1 MDFIKKTLFHF
12 FIFSCSASI
21 LLSQAPTHQHYEAPS
36 EHVEPGPDGQLAP
49 RLQNL
54 GDHTFPVTTS
64 SPQAQLFINQGLN
77 LSYGFNHAEAARAFM
92 EAARLDPECAM
103 AYWGHALVLGPNIN
117 APMNPED
124 EPRAYELVQKALSL
138 SPKAGERERAYIEA
152 LSVRYSGKPE
162 DREAGD
168 RAYAAAMRD
177 LHMRYPADLD
187 AATLFA
193 EALMDLRPWSYWS
206 RDGRPYPGT
215 LEAIEALEGVLARN
229 PHHPGANHL
238 YIHMFEDPD
247 PKRAEGAA
255 DRLLHAMPGAGHMVH
270 MPSHIYVRV
279 GRYRDAAE
287 ANRLAILAD
296 EDYIAQCRAQGI
308 YPLGYYPHNI
318 HFLWMASSLLGD
330 SAEAI
335 GSARKTASQVP
346 VEALDSLPF
355 LQGFLVVPYY
365 ALVRFGKW
373 DEMLAEPKPSF
384 EGPFTMGIWRY
395 ARGVA
400 LTAKGR
406 LEEAREELDE
416 LEKIL
421 RDPALDEMPASFS
434 ANSARAILRI
444 APEILAGELAAKN
457 GDFDVAVAHLER
469 AVRYEDSLIYTE
481 PPDWHYPVRH
491 SLAAVLLEAGRAEEA
506 EVVYWDDLKKNS
518 DNGWALFGLLQA
530 LEAQGKVE
538 EARFVETRFRKAWA
552 HADVALTASRF

>member
-1 MDFIKKTLFHF
+1 FL
-12 FIFSCSASI
+12 IFSFSLCF

-36 EHVEPGPDGQLAP
+36 EDVEPGPEGQLAP

-64 SPQAQLFINQGLN
+64 SAQAQLFINQGLN

-92 EAARLDPECAM
+92 EASRLDPECAM

-124 EPRAYELVQKALSL
+124 EPRAYELMQKAFSL
-138 SPKAGERERAYIEA
+138 ASKVSERERAYINA
-152 LSVRYSGKPE
+152 LSARYSGNPE

-177 LHMRYPADLD
+177 LYMRYQGDLD

-215 LEAIEALEGVLARN
+215 LEAIEALERVLARN
-229 PHHPGANHL
+229 PNHPGANHL

-247 PKRAEGAA
+247 AKRAEAAA
-255 DRLLHAMPGAGHMVH
+255 DRLLHLMPGAGHMVH

-287 ANRLAILAD
+287 ANRLAVLAD

-346 VEALDSLPF
+346 VEALEELPF

-373 DEMLAEPKPSF
+373 EEMAAEPLPPYQ
-384 EGPFTMGIWRY
+384 GPFTMGIWHY
-395 ARGVA
+395 ARGIA
-400 LTAKGR
+400 LTALGR
-406 LEEAREELDE
+406 LEEAGRELDE
-416 LEKIL
+416 LTKIVA
-421 RDPALDEMPASFS
+421 DPALEELPASFS
-434 ANSARAILRI
+434 ANSAQAILRI
-444 APEILAGELAAKN
+444 APEVLAGERAAKE
-457 GDFDVAVAHLER
+457 GDYDAAIAHLEK
-469 AVRYEDSLIYTE
+469 AVRFEDSLIYTE
-481 PPDWHYPVRH
+481 PPDWHYPIRH
-491 SLAAVLLEAGRAEEA
+491 SLGAVLLEAGRAEEA
-506 EVVYWDDLKKNS
+506 EVVYWDDLKKNP
-518 DNGWALFGLLQA
+518 DNGWSLFGLMQA
-530 LEAQGKVE
+530 LKAQGKDEESRFV
-538 EARFVETRFRKAWA
+538 EARFRKVWSR
-552 HADVALTASRF
+552 ADVELNASRF